1 MIELIDRVHRERDRV
16 RYHYVIA
23 DYLCRLVGGTLLAAS
38 DAAGVRWIE
47 RDQWLSSAVPQGAQ
61 DTSSD
66 VVQLDPLTARIIEAG
81 WQRAISIEAKG
92 MEGQ

>member
-1 MIELIDRVHRERDRV
+1 
-16 RYHYVIA
+16 
-23 DYLCRLVGGTLLAAS
+23 
-38 DAAGVRWIE
+38 
-47 RDQWLSSAVPQGAQ
+47 
-61 DTSSD
+61 